1 MKFENHKNK
10 LERPFI
16 IYADTEATLKKTND
30 DKKIHEHIV
39 NSCCFYLVCTF
50 DSSRNELFTF
60 EGENC
65 LKDMTS
71 KMMEMAD
78 ECVKEMKQNT
88 RMVMTAE
95 DNRDFNNA
103 THCFLCNEEF
113 DLCDKKLNKVRD
125 HDHRTG
131 CYRGAAHSKCNIN
144 FFSNRYV
151 PVVFH
156 NLRGYDSH
164 LIIKE
169 MYNLFPDKDLSV
181 IPNSYEKLMS
191 FGMGPLKF
199 IDSFQFM
206 ASSLEKLVT
215 NLYDENDKYKNFH
228 SMKQYFESDMD
239 MLCKKGFYPCEW
251 MDDISK
257 MDFVGLPPKETFY
270 SKLSQTT
277 ISDKDL
283 QTFSNSLRKTKM

>member
-1 MKFENHKNK
+1 
-10 LERPFI
+10 
-16 IYADTEATLKKTND
+16 
-30 DKKIHEHIV
+30 
-39 NSCCFYLVCTF
+39 
-50 DSSRNELFTF
+50 
-60 EGENC
+60 
-65 LKDMTS
+65 
-71 KMMEMAD
+71 MESLTY
-78 ECVKEMKQNT
+78 VI
-88 RMVMTAE
+88 
-95 DNRDFNNA
+95 
-103 THCFLCNEEF
+103 
-113 DLCDKKLNKVRD
+113 KKLKKVRD

-164 LIIKE
+164 LIVKE
-169 MYNLFPDKDLSV
+169 MYDLFPDKDRSV
-181 IPNSYEKLMS
+181 IPNSYENFMS

-215 NLYDENDKYKNFH
+215 NLYDKNDKYKNFH

-239 MLCKKGFYPCEW
+239 MLCKKGFYPYEW
-251 MDDISK
+251 MGDISE
-257 MDFVGLPPKETFY
+257 MDFVGLPPKESFY

-277 ISDKDL
+277 ISDKDYKQS
-283 QTFSNSLRKTKM
+283 QTVYEKLKCKTFRDYHMAYLKTGVLLLADVFENFRKTCFEYYGLDPTNYISSPGLAWDAMLLKKKCQFRTHL

>member
-1 MKFENHKNK
+1 
-10 LERPFI
+10 
-16 IYADTEATLKKTND
+16 
-30 DKKIHEHIV
+30 
-39 NSCCFYLVCTF
+39 
-50 DSSRNELFTF
+50 
-60 EGENC
+60 
-65 LKDMTS
+65 
-71 KMMEMAD
+71 MMEIANS
-78 ECVKEMKQNT
+78 CVKEMKQNK
-88 RMVMTAE
+88 RMVMTAK
-95 DNRDFNNA
+95 DNDDFNNA
-103 THCFLCNEEF
+103 THCFLCNEK
-113 DLCDKKLNKVRD
+113 LADKDDRSDAKLIRVRD

-144 FFSNRYV
+144 YFCNRYV

-181 IPNSYEKLMS
+181 IPNSYEKFMS

-215 NLYDENDKYKNFH
+215 NLYDKNDKYKNFH

-239 MLCKKGFYPCEW
+239 MLCKKGFYPYEW

-277 ISDKDL
+277 ISDKDYKHS
-283 QTFSNSLRKTKM
+283 QTVYEKLKCKTFRDYHMAYLKTDVLLLADVFENFRKTCFEYYGLDPANYISSLGWLGMPCC